1 MEDRVR
7 SLEIANAKLAT
18 SVEHLSS
25 TVTIL
30 ASTVQDLRDTMNQGR
45 GALWIMMAAAGSI
58 GAIIVTLAK
67 KVLGIV

>member
-7 SLEIANAKLAT
+7 SREIANAKLAT

>member
-58 GAIIVTLAK
+58 GAIIVTIAK

>member
-30 ASTVQDLRDTMNQGR
+30 ASTVQDLRDTINQGR

-58 GAIIVTLAK
+58 GAIIVTIAK

>member
-18 SVEHLSS
+18 SVEHLST
-25 TVTIL
+25 TVTVL

-58 GAIIVTLAK
+58 GAIIVTIAK